1 MARKIE
7 FDKDAS
13 LQKAM
18 RLFWRQ
24 GYETTSVQ
32 DLVDELGINRFSI
45 YNSFGDKKS
54 LFLEALAHYRET
66 VLGFLIQPLMGSEPA
81 KLRLDNYLDR
91 VAKQLQKK
99 SGELGCMIQNTSLSF
114 IANDIDVGVALAE
127 MFGDLR
133 LALTKAIDEAKKSGE
148 ISKSFAEEN
157 ESGALANFILSQIQG
172 VIMLRR
178 VLKDKAI
185 VLPQVKLLRT
195 QVASW

>member
-1 MARKIE
+1 
-7 FDKDAS
+7 
-13 LQKAM
+13 
-18 RLFWRQ
+18 
-24 GYETTSVQ
+24 
-32 DLVDELGINRFSI
+32 
-45 YNSFGDKKS
+45 
-54 LFLEALAHYRET
+54 
-66 VLGFLIQPLMGSEPA
+66 
-81 KLRLDNYLDR
+81 
-91 VAKQLQKK
+91 
-99 SGELGCMIQNTSLSF
+99 MIQNTSLSF